1 MVWWSLSSFV
11 SRQFVC
17 CLFVCL
23 LLCCRVVIVHLLLR
37 PSLCCSGAILRHDTV
52 DHQWYVNVST
62 RRSRGKSYE
71 CAAVALPLF
80 LSSAA
85 LNVLL
90 IQDPLFKTTGAR
102 EVV

>member
-1 MVWWSLSSFV
+1 MTQLTTTSFFLVCPWVAAV
-11 SRQFVC
+11 SPS
-17 CLFVCL
+17 
-23 LLCCRVVIVHLLLR
+23 RVVW
-37 PSLCCSGAILRHDTV
+37 LCSDTSFEV
-52 DHQWYVNVST
+52 VLWYVNVST

-71 CAAVALPLF
+71 CAAVDLPYF